1 MKLGKRDVAR
11 LRWFQQL
18 RLPADTTFGG
28 VNLVCGGHHTDG
40 NAGSSGAGAIWV
52 KTLLNL

>member
-18 RLPADTTFGG
+18 RLPADATFGG
-28 VNLVCGGHHTDG
+28 VDRVCGGHVTDG
-40 NAGSSGAGAIWV
+40 NAGGGTGAIWV